1 MKKILPRVTDCKLV
15 VDPTRLIAPQWYT
28 PASESAMF
36 LIVSDGVFMVPPEYL
51 ALFEMSKCWPLYNQ
65 YTAVNAGEPLITLTV
80 QWIVT
85 VVPVSDI
92 APGTVTIGFS

>member
-36 LIVSDGVFMVPPEYL
+36 LIVSDGVILPQVPLQL
-51 ALFEMSKCWPLYNQ
+51 ASLN
-65 YTAVNAGEPLITLTV
+65 V
-80 QWIVT
+80 QIKT
-85 VVPVSDI
+85 YKNKTHTSLR
-92 APGTVTIGFS
+92 